1 MALVGFASTGVL
13 VLQGFVA
20 VGADPAQAASGLM
33 AVTVAAGLS
42 GLWLSWTRRLPIAV
56 AWSAPGAA
64 LLLVSGASSSGFDA
78 AVGAFL
84 LSAVLLVVAGAVRPL
99 GRLVEAIPSSLG
111 NAMLAGILLPICL
124 APVRALEAETA
135 LAAPMLLA
143 WWLAGRAHRLAAV
156 PVALAVLVG
165 LVAWRLGVPEDFGA
179 LAAASLV
186 PRPVLVAPR
195 FDPIALVGIGL
206 PLFVVTM
213 ASQNVPGLVVQRAN
227 GYDLRAGPLIVNT
240 GAFSLAAAPFGA
252 HAVNLAAITAAMGSG
267 PDAHPDPARR
277 WWASAVAGA
286 CYVVFGLLAGTFV
299 LLVGLVPTVLVEAVA
314 GLALLGAFTG
324 AAVAAFAVPAEREA
338 AAATFLFAASGL
350 AFAGIGG
357 AFWGLLIG
365 GAMHL
370 ALGRGRRA
378 GSSGTDRERPRPP
391 ATGSPPAG
399 PDRP

>member
-1 MALVGFASTGVL
+1 
-13 VLQGFVA
+13 
-20 VGADPAQAASGLM
+20 M

-42 GLWLSWTRRLPIAV
+42 GLWLSWTRRLPIAI

-64 LLLVSGASSSGFDA
+64 LLLVSGGSSAGFDA

-84 LSAVLLVVAGAVRPL
+84 VSAVLLVVAGAVRPL

-124 APVRALEAETA
+124 APVRALESHAS

-143 WWLAGRAHRLAAV
+143 WWIAGRVHRLAAV

-165 LVAWRLGVPEDFGA
+165 LVAWRLGVPEDFVA
-179 LAAASLV
+179 SARASLV
-186 PRPVLVAPR
+186 PRPTLVMPV
-195 FDPIALVGIGL
+195 FDPVAIVGIGL
-206 PLFVVTM
+206 PLFIVTM
-213 ASQNVPGLVVQRAN
+213 ASQNVPGIVIQRAN
-227 GYDLRAGPLIVNT
+227 GYDMRAGPLIVNT
-240 GAFSLAAAPFGA
+240 GLFSLAAAPFGA
-252 HAVNLAAITAAMGSG
+252 HAVNLAAITAAMGAG

-277 WWASAVAGA
+277 WWAPVVAGA

-299 LLVGLVPTVLVEAVA
+299 LLVTLVPAVLVEAIA

-324 AAVAAFAVPAEREA
+324 AAVAAFAEAREREA

-350 AFAGIGG
+350 AFAGVGG
-357 AFWGLLIG
+357 AFWGLLVG

-370 ALGRGRRA
+370 ALTRRRVA
-378 GSSGTDRERPRPP
+378 G
-391 ATGSPPAG
+391 
-399 PDRP
+399 